1 MPTITTDQGN
11 IHYETLGR
19 GRPVLLLHGWLG
31 SWELW
36 RPTMEA
42 LAGEFRVYAL
52 DHLGFGES
60 RDRAG
65 RFTVEQYIQSVS
77 LFMEKQGI
85 QKAALVGHSMG
96 GTVSLGVAKNR
107 PDQVAKVAVIGSP
120 INGSSLALLL
130 KLSGHE
136 GMARLFWTF
145 PFLLRMFMKYYAYF
159 IANDGQQMSK
169 MIVNDVSKI
178 TAESYF
184 MSIGTLRQTDLRGQ
198 IGGLTMPVLGMY
210 GPKDIIVNPNQ
221 GQVLK
226 EALPASVI
234 SWYENC
240 GHFIMLDNP
249 ERFHRELREFLDNT

>member
-36 RPTMEA
+36 RRTMEE
-42 LAGEFRVYAL
+42 LSTEFRVYAL

-65 RFTVEQYIQSVS
+65 RFTVDQYVKSVS

-107 PDQVAKVAVIGSP
+107 PDQVAKVTIIGSP
-120 INGSSLALLL
+120 INGASLALLL
-130 KLSGHE
+130 KLSGYE
-136 GMARLFWTF
+136 GIARLFWTF
-145 PFLLRMFMKYYAYF
+145 PSMLRLFMKYYAYF
-159 IANDGQQMSK
+159 IANDGKAMSR
-169 MIVNDVSKI
+169 MLVHDVSKI

-184 MSIGTLRQTDLRGQ
+184 MSIGTLRRTDLRGQ
-198 IGGLTMPVLGMY
+198 ISGLEMPVMGMY
-210 GPKDIIVNPNQ
+210 GPKDVIVNPNQ
-221 GQVLK
+221 AKLLK
-226 EALPASVI
+226 AEIPTAQIA
-234 SWYENC
+234 WFENS
-240 GHFIMLDNP
+240 GHFVMLDSP
-249 ERFHRELREFLDNT
+249 ERFHKELREFLHNT